1 MKIKRVDHLILTVTD
16 IARAIRFYH
25 EVFDMPIINF
35 KDKRE
40 PHCVR
45 CGHQLLEFQTVKQ
58 PQQPAATNPTVN
70 SAAATNPTVNSA
82 AFCIITGDKLSDVC
96 NHLESYYVPIVA
108 GPLKQIGSEGP
119 MMSIYIHDCDQNLIE
134 ISSYQNK

>member
-1 MKIKRVDHLILTVTD
+1 MKGSFVLKIKRVDHLILTVTD

-35 KDKRE
+35 KDEHE

-58 PQQPAATNPTVN
+58 PQQPAA
-70 SAAATNPTVNSA
+70 ANPTVNSA